1 MVSETP
7 PPSSTSVGDLE
18 FSPRRLGRLCP
29 AADTRCVVRQ
39 RFLPEGVLKPPQRD
53 RLRRTRENL
62 LLSSLSRQRG
72 QDLQKDLQKEKCSDS
87 GTSRNQFTASGHV
100 SVSGAAR
107 VRHVGPFTVDG
118 GDGNVSEP
126 RSGAGRQDRG
136 ETANQHSSWTGDQ
149 SRRNSRTFIVTSAR
163 STCSVRGG
171 PLQ

>member
-62 LLSSLSRQRG
+62 
-72 QDLQKDLQKEKCSDS
+72 QKEKCSDS

-118 GDGNVSEP
+118 GDGSVSEP
-126 RSGAGRQDRG
+126 RSSAGRQDRG